1 MLRQQQPARA
11 GGPEEFANQRIRL
24 ARLLPHG
31 GGGGGRGGSTPAAT
45 AFPAGPRRR
54 AASAASDAGAAGGV
68 CGIACHHVSGAHVQK
83 TQSLRYFCLL
93 CVCVKCDIYLYVSS
107 SPSCQR
113 CVCVCSAASI
123 HLSWTVYLYTYLCIS
138 YVSIYGV
145 DGVDGGGASVDLRI
159 QQERPA
165 GRGRHGNQAGV
176 HAGGRRA
183 ARRREDRGRG
193 FQSVVSAEGRVWTF
207 GWGWN
212 SCLGH
217 NDEQSRLLP
226 TLLAEEVFKGSKIVT
241 MAAGGYHTIVGERS
255 AVGVGQGILWPA
267 GPGRHQQQ
275 KRCGR
280 GARDPTASWAWATPT
295 TGALPHC

>member
-1 MLRQQQPARA
+1 MRYIFICILFALV
-11 GGPEEFANQRIRL
+11 PE
-24 ARLLPHG
+24 
-31 GGGGGRGGSTPAAT
+31 
-45 AFPAGPRRR
+45 
-54 AASAASDAGAAGGV
+54 V
-68 CGIACHHVSGAHVQK
+68 
-83 TQSLRYFCLL
+83 
-93 CVCVKCDIYLYVSS
+93 CVCVQCGIYPSILDSLSIYLSVYL
-107 SPSCQR
+107 
-113 CVCVCSAASI
+113 VCVNL
-123 HLSWTVYLYTYLCIS
+123 H
-138 YVSIYGV
+138 GV